1 MFVTPAE
8 MQGLA
13 LPCPMLGHEPPF
25 LILDWSPAHH
35 CFIFIKHTCQF
46 LVFSPSPPFFLSS
59 FPNGYATKGDLR
71 RTAAPFP
78 CVPVSPCCCCH
89 YQCLSQNCIPQH
101 QGRKRHPWQLQP
113 QIALGQVHEHLKW
126 LHSAQDAPKCYFA
139 LPSWHKIEGS
149 KDRIHFLKAFCP
161 SYWLLIKSRVSI
173 TCLPSVL
180 ETNSTSQSDDG
191 QNTMENKK
199 LYFQFKGKL
208 MLNIGPTAVFT
219 QHS

>member
-1 MFVTPAE
+1 MNLHFWYWTDHQPTTAS
-8 MQGLA
+8 LSLNIHA
-13 LPCPMLGHEPPF
+13 NFWC
-25 LILDWSPAHH
+25 
-35 CFIFIKHTCQF
+35 
-46 LVFSPSPPFFLSS
+46 SPPPPLFLSS
-59 FPNGYATKGDLR
+59 FTNGYATKGDLR

-101 QGRKRHPWQLQP
+101 QGRKRHLWQLQP

-149 KDRIHFLKAFCP
+149 KDRIYFLKAFCP

-180 ETNSTSQSDDG
+180 ETNSTSQSEDR
-191 QNTMENKK
+191 QNTTENKK
-199 LYFQFKGKL
+199 LYLQFKAKL